1 MAEYTKEV
9 TLLCD
14 VCESRT
20 FFVTPDGATSYLIE
34 CASCGKRSEISAGRG
49 MTLTLVEVP
58 EIEGD
63 TEPSGKP
70 H

>member
-1 MAEYTKEV
+1 MKHGEA
-9 TLLCD
+9 TLICN

-20 FFVTPDGATSYLIE
+20 FFVTPDGAESYLVE

-58 EIEGD
+58 D
-63 TEPSGKP
+63 EPNAWPTSEPGTRR
-70 H
+70 